1 MQVYMHQE
9 VISLN
14 NLMGEVRILMEPVMM
29 IDMKSIEDVEERYE
43 VISESVKDSLLNLL
57 TYSTK
62 NIESIEEAVDYLRS
76 NVTSLQYKAGC
87 FVDIYEQTDIK
98 ENHEVI
104 IECKVEFE
112 EVINSCKDQL
122 ERLKRNHQQL
132 ETNSLND
139 LDNIEIKIEMLEQ
152 LHSQLRH
159 KNGKVYSEQDMKDKI
174 EITQSKLYEKVMNL
188 SQDIF
193 DIEVKL
199 RNCVEALCKHGGL
212 GLMIK
217 GSEFVNE
224 DNGMVINLR
233 DAPPERKIQVGSG
246 YIMQKEEDD

>member
-1 MQVYMHQE
+1 MHQE

-14 NLMGEVRILMEPVMM
+14 NMMGEIRILMEPAMM
-29 IDMKSIEDVEERYE
+29 IEMKGIEDVEVRYE
-43 VISESVKDSLLNLL
+43 VISESVKDGLLNLL

-62 NIESIEEAVDYLRS
+62 NIESIEEAVNYLRS
-76 NVTSLQYKAGC
+76 NVASLQYKACC
-87 FVDIYEQTDIK
+87 FVDIYEHTDIK

-104 IECKVEFE
+104 TECKIEFE

-139 LDNIEIKIEMLEQ
+139 LDNIEIKIELLEQ

-159 KNGKVYSEQDMKDKI
+159 KNGKVYSEQDIKDKI

-193 DIEVKL
+193 DIEIKL
-199 RNCVEALCKHGGL
+199 RNCVEALSKHGGL

-224 DNGMVINLR
+224 DNAVVINLR

>member
-1 MQVYMHQE
+1 MHQE

-14 NLMGEVRILMEPVMM
+14 NMMGEVRILMEPVMM
-29 IDMKSIEDVEERYE
+29 KEMNRIEDVEVRYE
-43 VISESVKDSLLNLL
+43 VISDSVKDSLLSLL

-62 NIESIEEAVDYLRS
+62 NIESIEEAVNYLRN
-76 NVTSLQYKAGC
+76 NVASLQYKAGC
-87 FVDIYEQTDIK
+87 FVDIYEHIDMKQNSDI
-98 ENHEVI
+98 I
-104 IECKVEFE
+104 RECKIEFE
-112 EVINSCKDQL
+112 EVIHSCKDQL

-159 KNGKVYSEQDMKDKI
+159 KNGKIYSEQDIKDKI

-193 DIEVKL
+193 DIEIKL
-199 RNCVEALCKHGGL
+199 RNCVEILSKQGGL

-217 GSEFVNE
+217 GSEFLNE
-224 DNGMVINLR
+224 DNATIINLR

-246 YIMQKEEDD
+246 YIIQKEEDD